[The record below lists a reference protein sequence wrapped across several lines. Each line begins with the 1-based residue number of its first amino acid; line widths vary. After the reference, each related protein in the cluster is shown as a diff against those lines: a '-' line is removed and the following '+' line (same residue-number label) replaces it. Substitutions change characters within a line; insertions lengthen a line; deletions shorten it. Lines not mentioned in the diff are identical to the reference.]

1 LANPINHI
9 NPIQKKTAVRSTAAS
24 MSRPKDSHKKVDVS
38 RPATPLQQNPFAMLG
53 ELDALKNIPA
63 PPAPEPE
70 PEKEAASCSRGMTPR
85 EPGQQVARATKKPAI
100 AKNSRGRLVLRRET
114 KDRGGKVV
122 VVVSGF
128 AGLPGANSVMIAN
141 LARELKGKLG
151 CGGSFDR
158 QEIVLQGDRCAAV
171 NALLEELGFRV
182 DGVKA

>member
-1 LANPINHI
+1 
-9 NPIQKKTAVRSTAAS
+9 
-24 MSRPKDSHKKVDVS
+24 MSRPKESHKKMDVS
-38 RPATPLQQNPFAMLG
+38 RPAAPLQHNPFAMLG
-53 ELDALKNIPA
+53 ELDALKNLA
-63 PPAPEPE
+63 PAPESE
-70 PEKEAASCSRGMTPR
+70 PEKEAASCGLAKARP
-85 EPGQQVARATKKPAI
+85 PGQQVVRATRSTIP
-100 AKNSRGRLVLRRET
+100 KNSRGRLILRREK

-128 AGLPGANSVMIAN
+128 AELPGANSVMIAD

-158 QEIVLQGDRCAAV
+158 QEIVLQGDRAVAV

>member
-1 LANPINHI
+1 
-9 NPIQKKTAVRSTAAS
+9 
-24 MSRPKDSHKKVDVS
+24 MSRPKESHKKVDVS
-38 RPATPLQQNPFAMLG
+38 RPATPLQHNPFAVLG
-53 ELDALKNIPA
+53 ELDALKNLA
-63 PPAPEPE
+63 PVPEPE
-70 PEKEAASCSRGMTPR
+70 PEKP
-85 EPGQQVARATKKPAI
+85 ARAPEPVKTAKAPKPPI
-100 AKNSRGRLVLRRET
+100 PKNSRGRLVLRREK

-128 AGLPGANSVMIAN
+128 AELPGANSVMIAD

-158 QEIVLQGDRCAAV
+158 HEIVLQGDRAAAV

>member
-1 LANPINHI
+1 
-9 NPIQKKTAVRSTAAS
+9 
-24 MSRPKDSHKKVDVS
+24 MSRPKDFHKKVDVA
-38 RPATPLQQNPFAMLG
+38 RPASPLQHNPFAVLDG
-53 ELDALKNIPA
+53 LDALKNIPA
-63 PPAPEPE
+63 APAPEPE
-70 PEKEAASCSRGMTPR
+70 KPPRAPEP
-85 EPGQQVARATKKPAI
+85 ARAVKAPKPSI
-100 AKNSRGRLVLRRET
+100 PKNSRGRLILRRET

-141 LARELKGKLG
+141 LAKELKGKLG

>member
-1 LANPINHI
+1 
-9 NPIQKKTAVRSTAAS
+9 
-24 MSRPKDSHKKVDVS
+24 MSRPKDSHKKMDVS
-38 RPATPLQQNPFAMLG
+38 RPAAPLQHNPFAMLG
-53 ELDALKNIPA
+53 ELDALKNL
-63 PPAPEPE
+63 APEPE
-70 PEKEAASCSRGMTPR
+70 PESEKEAASCALRA
-85 EPGQQVARATKKPAI
+85 PGQQVVRATRATIP
-100 AKNSRGRLVLRRET
+100 KNSRGRLVLRREK

-128 AGLPGANSVMIAN
+128 AELPGANSVMIAD

-158 QEIVLQGDRCAAV
+158 HEIVLQGDRAAAV

>member
-1 LANPINHI
+1 
-9 NPIQKKTAVRSTAAS
+9 
-24 MSRPKDSHKKVDVS
+24 MSRPKETHKKVEVS
-38 RPATPLQQNPFAMLG
+38 RPAAPLQQNPFAVLG
-53 ELDALKNIPA
+53 ELDALKDLPA
-63 PPAPEPE
+63 PPEPE
-70 PEKEAASCSRGMTPR
+70 P
-85 EPGQQVARATKKPAI
+85 KKPQQASEPVK
-100 AKNSRGRLVLRRET
+100 AVKTPKPTVTKNSRGRLVLRRET

-128 AGLPGANSVMIAN
+128 AELPGANSVMIAN
-141 LARELKGKLG
+141 LAKELKGKLG